1 MLGGIA
7 QQGLHKEREQNC
19 AAEEREPQHEHQDIG
34 CGEGP
39 VGEKVQVDFS
49 PLRDTSLKGGAL
61 KKLTIVDTGQVL
73 TANIRAQEMP
83 GLE

>member
-1 MLGGIA
+1 V
-7 QQGLHKEREQNC
+7 K
-19 AAEEREPQHEHQDIG
+19 P
-34 CGEGP
+34 
-39 VGEKVQVDFS
+39 GEKVEVDFS

-61 KKLTIVDTGQVL
+61 KKLTIAATGQVL